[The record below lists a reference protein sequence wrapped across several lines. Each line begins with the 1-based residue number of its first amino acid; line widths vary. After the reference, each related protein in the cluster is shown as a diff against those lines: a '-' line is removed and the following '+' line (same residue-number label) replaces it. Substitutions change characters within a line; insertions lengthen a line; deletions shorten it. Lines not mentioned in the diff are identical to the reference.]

1 MSCVNEN
8 FQLTKQ
14 VWGEFQH
21 PENTTVQKVTYAF
34 GLIIAALM
42 DSVAYVFNS
51 FCSAP
56 EVEIHSDEP
65 KTVWVSSQP
74 IPLDTR
80 QMYQFLFQGKL
91 KN

>member
-1 MSCVNEN
+1 MSRVNES
-8 FQLTKQ
+8 FELTNQ
-14 VWGEFQH
+14 VWAEFQH

-65 KTVWVSSQP
+65 KTLWKTAESLPQD
-74 IPLDTR
+74 PLSPQ
-80 QMYQFLFQGKL
+80 QMYKFLLQG
-91 KN
+91 N